1 MPGKDPLI
9 AYKAAARELV
19 AFAGRL
25 GIDLSSLCEGFMFAR
40 GSRWIDLW
48 FEDDVVRYSL
58 QGRVAV
64 LPSEFEASADL
75 FTGWWNEAGSLRD
88 IEQAFRFLKAWLLDE
103 REVEDLPLRC
113 MRSRG
118 IG

>member
-1 MPGKDPLI
+1 MTDPLI
-9 AYKAAARELV
+9 AHEAVARGLV
-19 AFAGRL
+19 AVASRR
-25 GIDLSSLCEGFMFAR
+25 GIDLSPLRQGFMFAR

-48 FEDDVVRYSL
+48 FEDGVVRYSL

-64 LPSEFEASADL
+64 LPSEFKASASL

-88 IEQAFRFLKAWLLDE
+88 IEQAFGFLKAWLLED
-103 REVEDLPLRC
+103 REVDDLPLRC